1 MEIKISNSYQD
12 NLDVVI
18 NDNANEP
25 TKRIK
30 ARQKLLVLHD

>member
-18 NDNANEP
+18 NDNPNEP
-25 TKRIK
+25 T
-30 ARQKLLVLHD
+30 QKDKGLAEITCFT